1 MLLVCLMMSLIA
13 SCSGTRP
20 KGNYCSLYV
29 YTNMHLEKDNKV
41 VLKGFEKEIPAA
53 TLLLKDTRRRIVD
66 NELTWESECK

>member
-1 MLLVCLMMSLIA
+1 
-13 SCSGTRP
+13 
-20 KGNYCSLYV
+20 
-29 YTNMHLEKDNKV
+29 MHLEKDNKV